1 MSSANATSDAPLPVV
16 PHKEP
21 LRWLI
26 AMRVVLFGLV
36 KAGNTLLGILGNPP
50 LSDNAKA
57 FLSRR
62 FGTDRIALIVARVN
76 RALALAG
83 ALQVRLFDR
92 IAAIERAS
100 VTRAARGTVRAAPTE
115 RAAKARTP
123 RAPKAPPEWDDASL
137 LLGMPSDE
145 EIAEMVRRKPPEQV
159 ILDICRDLGIGP
171 GASGWDELQ
180 VLLTVPP
187 KVLAA
192 RARRFARV
200 PTGDASPD
208 GVGAEVSAF
217 GTGPPGMA
225 MAA

>member
-100 VTRAARGTVRAAPTE
+100 VTRAARGSVRAAPTE
-115 RAAKARTP
+115 RVAKARPVT
-123 RAPKAPPEWDDASL
+123 RSIWAVSGAATSSAASNGAMSGGVLMRPP
-137 LLGMPSDE
+137 
-145 EIAEMVRRKPPEQV
+145 
-159 ILDICRDLGIGP
+159 
-171 GASGWDELQ
+171 
-180 VLLTVPP
+180 
-187 KVLAA
+187 
-192 RARRFARV
+192 
-200 PTGDASPD
+200 
-208 GVGAEVSAF
+208 
-217 GTGPPGMA
+217 
-225 MAA
+225 